1 MKGCFLAPFLVLN
14 FIHGHE
20 IDFETAIQKDLK
32 KSTSFKLPN
41 KDEHFAGF
49 LENGRLPT
57 HVEEILNSRIPV
69 GLLSKVQT
77 YLKKHKVFILS
88 LLFKINSL

>member
-1 MKGCFLAPFLVLN
+1 MKGSFLAPFLVLN
-14 FIHGHE
+14 FIYGLE
-20 IDFETAIQKDLK
+20 IDFETAIKKDLK
-32 KSTSFKLPN
+32 KSKSFKLPN

-57 HVEEILNSRIPV
+57 HVEEIWNSRIPV
-69 GLLSKVQT
+69 GLLPEVQT

-88 LLFKINSL
+88 LHFKIYSK